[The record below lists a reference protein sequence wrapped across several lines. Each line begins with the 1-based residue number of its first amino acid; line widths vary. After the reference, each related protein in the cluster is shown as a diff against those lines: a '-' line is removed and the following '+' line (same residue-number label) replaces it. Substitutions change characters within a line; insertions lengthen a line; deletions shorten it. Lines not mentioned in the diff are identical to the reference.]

1 MIWPRPKHLL
11 PVLHVPREEAVKI
24 QFNAVIH
31 LKIWKW
37 EEGKSSIYM
46 RFGHKELGGWKRDIG
61 PCILH
66 RLVVTNLLT
75 SICIYRDAGNGFYI
89 VRHELYVGYE
99 FLKANWNN
107 LSYKYVVYSPRSN
120 DIGHQYEFLHAE
132 ASTFDYNRL
141 LRVPQHQLKPGGICT
156 LCAYVLY
163 TFI

>member
-1 MIWPRPKHLL
+1 M
-11 PVLHVPREEAVKI
+11 
-24 QFNAVIH
+24 
-31 LKIWKW
+31 
-37 EEGKSSIYM
+37 
-46 RFGHKELGGWKRDIG
+46 
-61 PCILH
+61 
-66 RLVVTNLLT
+66 
-75 SICIYRDAGNGFYI
+75 
-89 VRHELYVGYE
+89 RHELYVGYG
-99 FLKANWNN
+99 FLKANSNN